1 MAWDWEI
8 VALWQTWGQPL
19 ASFFHGLA
27 FFTLGIV
34 SLLLVPRALRLD
46 LTRRLPLLAAF
57 GFCEAAAAW
66 SVWLLPGARAD
77 LAAMVRALLLGAA
90 YAALLAFGLL
100 LPSSVGR
107 RWGRPWPALAVAAA
121 WLMAM
126 LAVFLATRSTAQ
138 AALWGEGLARYGLA
152 LPGGAI
158 AARRLRQ
165 QVQPALSSERFGAT
179 RRYLR
184 TAGFALGLFG
194 GLVAL
199 DLPARA
205 ASLSL
210 SLFYAVCG
218 LYLTWSVV
226 QALNATQEE
235 MNRWIE
241 EVEQSQALLAERE
254 RISRDLHDGIIQSI
268 YAAGL
273 MLEGVTQAIM
283 EDPAAAEAQLG
294 RAMYSLNQTIQ
305 DIRRYIF
312 NLRSGEKEAANLRS
326 GLEDLLR
333 DFRINTL
340 LETELIVEGEEPRY
354 LRAEQ
359 RGHIFQ
365 VAREALSN
373 AARHAQARRVEV
385 WLSFGDDALRLRISD
400 DGVGMVNGVVRSGQG
415 LRNIRERVRLLE
427 GTLDLD
433 SAPGCGVTMTLTVPY

>member
-1 MAWDWEI
+1 MAWDREI

-19 ASFFHGLA
+19 AGFLHGLA

-34 SLLLVPRALRLD
+34 SLLLAPRALRLD
-46 LTRRLPLLAAF
+46 LARRLPLLAAF

-66 SVWLLPGARAD
+66 VRWLLPDVEAAP
-77 LAAMVRALLLGAA
+77 LAMIRTLLLGAA
-90 YAALLAFGLL
+90 YVALLAFGFL
-100 LPSSVGR
+100 LPSPVGR
-107 RWGRPWPALAVAAA
+107 RWARPWPVLVAGTA
-121 WLMAM
+121 WLMAL
-126 LAVFLATRSTAQ
+126 LAAALITRSTAQ

-152 LPGGAI
+152 LPGGVL

-165 QVQPALSSERFGAT
+165 RVQPALSNERFGAT

-184 TAGFALGLFG
+184 NAGFTLGLFG
-194 GLVAL
+194 GLAAL

-205 ASLSL
+205 VPLSL
-210 SLFYAVCG
+210 SLVYAVCG
-218 LYLTWSVV
+218 LYLIRSIA
-226 QALNATQEE
+226 QALNATQQE
-235 MNRWIE
+235 MDRWIE
-241 EVEQSQALLAERE
+241 DVEQSQALLAERE

-294 RAMYSLNQTIQ
+294 RVMYSLNQTIQ

-312 NLRSGEKEAANLRS
+312 NLRSGEREAANLRS
-326 GLEDLLR
+326 GLEELLR

-340 LETELIVEGEEPRY
+340 LETELIVEGEEPRS

-373 AARHAQARRVEV
+373 AARHARARRVEV
-385 WLSFGDDALRLRISD
+385 RLSFGDDALRLRISD
-400 DGVGMVNGVVRSGQG
+400 DGVGMVDGVVRSGQG

-427 GTLDLD
+427 GNLDLD
-433 SAPGCGVTMTLTVPY
+433 SAPGRGVTMTLTVPY